1 MVMRFILAQVWA
13 SAVLSFTF
21 YRYGAGGSLIIPGF
35 LYKLGISG
43 HVDQFVSLL
52 SLGLPLFSCW
62 SVKGAMLKSD
72 ARFRHF
78 VIALAL
84 YGSFFVVGKL
94 IPGLRS
100 QPLLKE
106 LIAVSIGSVVFLS
119 YISMKCANAP
129 GRAGIMR
136 DTIIMNV
143 VYFCVLYLVL
153 APWIN
158 AGALGLVFEEKL
170 LLFGASS
177 AVFYYGVV
185 MNTVLYVMMLKPA
198 KTREANHS

>member
-1 MVMRFILAQVWA
+1 
-13 SAVLSFTF
+13 
-21 YRYGAGGSLIIPGF
+21 
-35 LYKLGISG
+35 
-43 HVDQFVSLL
+43 
-52 SLGLPLFSCW
+52 
-62 SVKGAMLKSD
+62 
-72 ARFRHF
+72 
-78 VIALAL
+78 
-84 YGSFFVVGKL
+84 
-94 IPGLRS
+94 
-100 QPLLKE
+100 
-106 LIAVSIGSVVFLS
+106 
-119 YISMKCANAP
+119 MKCANAP